1 MPSSHLIQEQLGQHI
16 IDGVR
21 QFVASDVPTVS
32 DFERDSFD
40 HVDDPV
46 TRAALAQTLYG
57 ARWIYKT
64 GLVLLVSGPERAA
77 HVRAQIIDYASIC
90 EALLGEMIIH
100 AHGKSLMGGTTKDF
114 EDFNR
119 RRPIHWGTITNPRSR
134 VAKLQFWWRI
144 EVAAESGIIHP
155 QTAIHLRT
163 LKKDRN
169 SVHIHRGIG
178 RGKSYFL
185 NDAVFAFEQ
194 TLRVISQ
201 TRKWKQRHP

>member
-1 MPSSHLIQEQLGQHI
+1 MSHLIQEQLGQHI

-21 QFVASDVPTVS
+21 QFVSSDVPTVA

-40 HVDDPV
+40 HVDHAP
-46 TRAALAQTLYG
+46 TRTALAQTLYG

-64 GLVLLVSGPERAA
+64 GLVLLVSGHERAA

-90 EALLGEMIIH
+90 ESLLGEMIIH
-100 AHGKSLMGGTTKDF
+100 AHSKSLMAGSTKDF
-114 EDFNR
+114 EDFNKT
-119 RRPIHWGTITNPRSR
+119 RPINWAAITNARSR
-134 VAKLQFWWRI
+134 VEKLQFWWRI
-144 EVAAESGIIHP
+144 EVAAESHIIHP
-155 QTAIHLRT
+155 QTAINLRT

-201 TRKWKQRHP
+201 TRRWKQRNP